1 MPSSDADSRRGLRDH
16 PLGRVA
22 ILLVVLVL
30 AAVVARSCSGGEAD
44 ISKERAV
51 EIAREVLI
59 FDAESVQVRFLR
71 QGVNS
76 TAYWL
81 VSFYDGDPRN
91 PTRYQLVRVNA
102 ETGEITDDGLRDD
115 V

>member
-16 PLGRVA
+16 PLGRVL
-22 ILLVVLVL
+22 ILVAVLL
-30 AAVVARSCSGGEAD
+30 AAAVVARSCSGGDANLT
-44 ISKERAV
+44 KEEAV
-51 EIAREVLI
+51 EIARTVLI

-71 QGVNS
+71 QGVS
-76 TAYWL
+76 SRAYWL
-81 VSFYDGDPRN
+81 VSFYDGEARDPI
-91 PTRYQLVRVNA
+91 RYQLVRVDA